1 MSVSDLCLILGVVI
15 AFANLVVKIMDVRNR

>member
-15 AFANLVVKIMDVRNR
+15 AFATLVVKIMDVRNR